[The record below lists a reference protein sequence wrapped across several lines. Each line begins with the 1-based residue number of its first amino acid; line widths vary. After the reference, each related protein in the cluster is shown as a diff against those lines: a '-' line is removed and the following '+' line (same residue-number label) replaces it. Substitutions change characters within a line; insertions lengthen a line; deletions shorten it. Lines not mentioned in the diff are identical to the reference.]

1 LGKSLRHDYIKS
13 QQKFKKKKM
22 KTETETLLEIGANGV
37 KDKQTKPAIK
47 IKKEKKTKKKEI
59 LHELFIELIKLQKEV
74 IASGLKLL
82 VILEGRDAAGKDG
95 TIKRIIKHLS
105 PRETIVVALSKPTD
119 FQEREWYFQRYCAHL
134 PVSGEFVLFNRS
146 WYNRLGVEKVMGFC
160 THKQYK
166 SFFTEVESFENG
178 LVEGGFII
186 LKYYLDISK
195 EEQQKRFDGRRKN
208 PLKHW
213 KISPIDEAAQKH
225 WKDYSDARDEMLLKT
240 NFKHAPWFIVSADK
254 KKDTH
259 IALITHLLN
268 RVKYHH
274 QNEKLLAQNYGLVD
288 PATPEII
295 TKKLF

>member
-1 LGKSLRHDYIKS
+1 
-13 QQKFKKKKM
+13 M
-22 KTETETLLEIGANGV
+22 ENETETLLEIGLNGLNV
-37 KDKQTKPAIK
+37 KQPEEKSKRK
-47 IKKEKKTKKKEI
+47 NKKHNKKKEA

-74 IASGLKLL
+74 IHSGLKLL

-105 PRETIVVALSKPTD
+105 PRETKVVALGKPTD
-119 FQEREWYFQRYCAHL
+119 FQEREWYFQRYTAHL

-160 THKQYK
+160 SHKQYK
-166 SFFTEVESFENG
+166 SFFSEVESFENG

-195 EEQQKRFDGRRKN
+195 KEQQKRFAGRKKN
-208 PLKHW
+208 PLKQW
-213 KISPIDEAAQKH
+213 KISAIDKTAQKH
-225 WKDYSDARDEMLLKT
+225 WEDYSDARDEMLLKT
-240 NFKHAPWFIVSADK
+240 NFDHAPWFVVNADNK
-254 KKDTH
+254 KATH

-268 RVKYHH
+268 QVKYHH
-274 QNEKLLAQNYGLVD
+274 QNEKLLSVNYGLVD

-295 TKKLF
+295 AKKLYK